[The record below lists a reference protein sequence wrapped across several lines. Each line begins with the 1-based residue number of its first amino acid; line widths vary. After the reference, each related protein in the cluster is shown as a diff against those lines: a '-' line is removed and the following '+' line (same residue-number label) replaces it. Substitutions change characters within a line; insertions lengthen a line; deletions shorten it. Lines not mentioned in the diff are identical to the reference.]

1 MLLKVWLT
9 DPRTE
14 SRSSL
19 LDIFIDWLLL
29 ITFDWLLLIDWLL
42 LYQELDCSCPRDP
55 NTGDSV
61 VLWQM
66 HILIFPWWWSF
77 PDLFLI
83 FSWFSLVMTI
93 LSSETDQFYVSY
105 DDDDDDKGRHIIIII
120 TSRWPLNKLLSRWGC
135 LPNHRHS
142 DPGHQHLLNH
152 ERQSFYVLAP
162 QGGLEVLSN
171 QLIAFECIAVL
182 PPSVMVFSAPTKL
195 QKYSHLAHVY
205 V

>member
-1 MLLKVWLT
+1 MSALYRPYSRPCPPFT
-9 DPRTE
+9 DLP
-14 SRSSL
+14 
-19 LDIFIDWLLL
+19 L
-29 ITFDWLLLIDWLL
+29 IHPDF
-42 LYQELDCSCPRDP
+42 P
-55 NTGDSV
+55 
-61 VLWQM
+61 
-66 HILIFPWWWSF
+66 LIFPWLWSF
-77 PDLFLI
+77 PDFFPDFFLI
-83 FSWFSLVMTI
+83 FSCFFPAFSWISLVIII

-182 PPSVMVFSAPTKL
+182 PPSVMAFSAPTKL